1 QATSP
6 DFANADTDAVY
17 GSEKSYKHVNNT
29 AAPIFFYYRVRSVG
43 SCDATVKSLFSPTIA
58 VAVLPTQTTNAAAPA
73 DDPQPVSYTLTIP
86 TQPGQPFSA
95 SANEPWVTVTP
106 ASGVTTSD
114 TLVLTVSA
122 NTDGLPVGTSTAAIS
137 VLFGSPSRVG
147 ANGSSSSTTVN
158 VNLVQPV
165 SPGSKN
171 TPPPDALIIPAIAH
185 AGGINSNFQSDV
197 RITNTAPQVQKYQL
211 TFAPDGDSA
220 KSTTVS
226 IDPGKTLALD
236 DILATWFGNGTS
248 AIGTLEIRTLAA
260 SSTTSSPSS
269 TTPSITTFASSRTYN
284 VTANGT
290 FGQYIP
296 AIPFAQFIDKSGLIS
311 LQQIASSAA
320 FRTNL
325 GLLEGSGNPATVL
338 VSVFGNDGAKL
349 AEFTQALAGGQHL
362 QMNGILAAKGLTNL
376 ADGRIEVRLTSAG
389 GKVTAY
395 ASVLDN
401 ATNDPLLVTPV
412 NISTTGAAKY
422 VLPGI
427 ADLNNGIANWRSD
440 VRIYNPS
447 SSATVN
453 ATATFYPLGGGD
465 PVAKSIT
472 IGPNEVKQLD
482 GALQALF
489 GLTNTGGAL
498 HITTAN
504 NAPLVATARTYNQT
518 STGTFGQFIPAV
530 TPNDAV
536 GKGGRA
542 LQILQV
548 EESDR
553 FRSNVGVT
561 EVTGKGAR
569 VEITAVPPDSKFA
582 VTGTFDFGPNEY
594 RQYSSLLK
602 SLGLDTA
609 YNTRVTVRVIDG
621 DGKVSAYASVVD
633 QKTQDP
639 NYVNAQ

>member
-1 QATSP
+1 M
-6 DFANADTDAVY
+6 
-17 GSEKSYKHVNNT
+17 K
-29 AAPIFFYYRVRSVG
+29 
-43 SCDATVKSLFSPTIA
+43 
-58 VAVLPTQTTNAAAPA
+58 
-73 DDPQPVSYTLTIP
+73 
-86 TQPGQPFSA
+86 
-95 SANEPWVTVTP
+95 
-106 ASGVTTSD
+106 
-114 TLVLTVSA
+114 
-122 NTDGLPVGTSTAAIS
+122 
-137 VLFGSPSRVG
+137 
-147 ANGSSSSTTVN
+147 
-158 VNLVQPV
+158 
-165 SPGSKN
+165 
-171 TPPPDALIIPAIAH
+171 
-185 AGGINSNFQSDV
+185 
-197 RITNTAPQVQKYQL
+197 
-211 TFAPDGDSA
+211 
-220 KSTTVS
+220 
-226 IDPGKTLALD
+226 
-236 DILATWFGNGTS
+236 
-248 AIGTLEIRTLAA
+248 
-260 SSTTSSPSS
+260 
-269 TTPSITTFASSRTYN
+269 
-284 VTANGT
+284 
-290 FGQYIP
+290 
-296 AIPFAQFIDKSGLIS
+296 
-311 LQQIASSAA
+311 
-320 FRTNL
+320 
-325 GLLEGSGNPATVL
+325 
-338 VSVFGNDGAKL
+338 
-349 AEFTQALAGGQHL
+349 
-362 QMNGILAAKGLTNL
+362 
-376 ADGRIEVRLTSAG
+376 LTSAG

-412 NISTTGAAKY
+412 NVSTTGAAKY

-447 SSATVN
+447 SSAVN
-453 ATATFYPLGGGD
+453 AIATFYPLGGGD
-465 PVAKSIT
+465 PLAKSIT

-482 GALQALF
+482 AALPTLF

-518 STGTFGQFIPAV
+518 SNGTFGQFIPAV

-561 EVTGKGAR
+561 EVTGKSAR
-569 VEITAVPPDSKFA
+569 VEITAIPPDSKFA

>member
-1 QATSP
+1 VATS
-6 DFANADTDAVY
+6 NA
-17 GSEKSYKHVNNT
+17 
-29 AAPIFFYYRVRSVG
+29 I
-43 SCDATVKSLFSPTIA
+43 
-58 VAVLPTQTTNAAAPA
+58 
-73 DDPQPVSYTLTIP
+73 
-86 TQPGQPFSA
+86 
-95 SANEPWVTVTP
+95 
-106 ASGVTTSD
+106 
-114 TLVLTVSA
+114 VLTVTA
-122 NTDGLPVGTSTAAIS
+122 NTDGLPAGTSTAAIS
-137 VLFGSPSRVG
+137 VLFGSPSRAG
-147 ANGSSSSTTVN
+147 ANGASTTSTVN
-158 VNLVQPV
+158 VSLTQPVQPV
-165 SPGSKN
+165 TKS
-171 TPPPDALIIPAIAH
+171 TPPPDTLIIPAVAH

-197 RITNTAPQVQKYQL
+197 RVTNTAPQAQKYQL
-211 TFAPDGDSA
+211 TFTPDGDSA

-260 SSTTSSPSS
+260 SSTASSPSS
-269 TTPSITTFASSRTYN
+269 PSSSSSTPSITTFAASRTYN

-320 FRTNL
+320 YRTNL

-349 AEFTQALAGGQHL
+349 AEFTQTLAGGQHL
-362 QMNGILAAKGLTNL
+362 QMNGVLAAKGLTDL
-376 ADGRIEVRLTSAG
+376 ADGRIEVKLTSSG

-401 ATNDPLLVTPV
+401 ATNDPLLVAPV
-412 NISTTGAAKY
+412 SVTTTGASKY

-447 SSATVN
+447 SSAVN
-453 ATATFYPLGGGD
+453 ATVTFYPLGGGD
-465 PVAKSIT
+465 AVVKSIA

-498 HITTAN
+498 HITTPN

-518 STGTFGQFIPAV
+518 SNGTFGQFIPAV
-530 TPNDAV
+530 TANEAV

-561 EVTGKGAR
+561 EVTGKSAK
-569 VEITAVPPDSKFA
+569 VEITAIPPDSKFA
-582 VTGTFDFGPNEY
+582 VTGTFDFAPNEY

-602 SLGLDTA
+602 SLGLDNA

-621 DGKVSAYASVVD
+621 DGRVSAYASVVD

-639 NYVNAQ
+639 NYVQAQ